1 MSSLSLVMIRII
13 LFNSIGNLEQ
23 DQLFQININ
32 KVHGSAIKIRLEI
45 KVSDEKNVNKSLTA
59 LLQSLRE

>member
-1 MSSLSLVMIRII
+1 MIRII

>member
-23 DQLFQININ
+23 DQLFQTNIN
-32 KVHGSAIKIRLEI
+32 KVHGSAIKIRLGI
-45 KVSDEKNVNKSLTA
+45 KFSDEKNVNKSLTA